1 MKNLFSH
8 IQESC
13 LVIDKAIAKKKKLSR
28 KEVESLWVEDQ
39 LDCIALNEESNL
51 VFDFSN

>member
-13 LVIDKAIAKKKKLSR
+13 LVIDKAIAKRKHLTR
-28 KEVESLWVEDQ
+28 KEIESLWVEDQ